1 MADRRDDKWPPVYTV
16 AFWFLTASLVVFCI
30 ITLNALDRMN
40 TRLSKLNGI
49 FTWQQGLDNQRHSDL
64 IRRVE
69 KLEGPREK

>member
-1 MADRRDDKWPPVYTV
+1 
-16 AFWFLTASLVVFCI
+16 
-30 ITLNALDRMN
+30 MN